1 MVEEEGKDGRRI
13 IEEGEVVEKEG
24 EVVEEGEG
32 VEKEGEVVEEG
43 GRKKRSSSKILG

>member
-13 IEEGEVVEKEG
+13 I
-24 EVVEEGEG
+24 EEGEG